1 LNEAPQNFYPQAE
14 ALEEQLQWACAMI
27 LGLELHM
34 VENADLQEMEEK
46 AYEEQDSLLVAHQ
59 VYEFHLVGQKEIV
72 LHFKGG
78 LNEIEE
84 KVF

>member
-1 LNEAPQNFYPQAE
+1 
-14 ALEEQLQWACAMI
+14 MI

-34 VENADLQEMEEK
+34 VENVDLQEMEEK

-59 VYEFHLVGQKEIV
+59 VYESHLVGQKEIV

-84 KVF
+84 KIF